1 MSKCI
6 LELNAIRL
14 HDGVRSGCIN
24 LVQQNPLASPLPIPS
39 PASRSN
45 FYSPT
50 FGKRISSMAR
60 LSIFF
65 SLLGIWSLSGSIL
78 MVAYINRR
86 NGNYDAIFDAP
97 NAIDTARPHQD
108 NHLIINTTDS
118 SRNKWTKTH
127 SLRQCTHLELLI
139 IRRQLPPDD
148 CITYEGQPWLQKC
161 SMSYATR
168 CECH

>member
-1 MSKCI
+1 
-6 LELNAIRL
+6 
-14 HDGVRSGCIN
+14 
-24 LVQQNPLASPLPIPS
+24 
-39 PASRSN
+39 
-45 FYSPT
+45 
-50 FGKRISSMAR
+50 MAR
-60 LSIFF
+60 FSIFF
-65 SLLGIWSLSGSIL
+65 PLLGIWSLSGSIL
-78 MVAYINRR
+78 MVAYINGR

-148 CITYEGQPWLQKC
+148 CLTYEGQPWLQKC